1 MTKERFIENLKN
13 YLFSQ
18 IDNIAESNPLVAFT
32 KPIIIKIIDNKVSSI
47 SNFLDLLKDSE
58 GNLDVSGILSEMTT
72 SIMDSK
78 VFTLNIPIIGGIT
91 IGNGY
96 IKFPIPYTEQLVVL
110 NKQDIEELKLVLTTN
125 T

>member
-58 GNLDVSGILSEMTT
+58 GNLDVSSILSEMTT